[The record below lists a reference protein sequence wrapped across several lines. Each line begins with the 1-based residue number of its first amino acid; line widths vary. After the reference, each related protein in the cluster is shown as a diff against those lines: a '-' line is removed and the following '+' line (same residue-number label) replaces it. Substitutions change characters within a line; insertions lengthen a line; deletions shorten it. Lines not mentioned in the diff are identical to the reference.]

1 MKKINPISSF
11 LGDENVK
18 ILRQVLILIVS
29 IALAT
34 AVFAVFAIHFGKKLD
49 ALWGTAPIMLIV
61 FSIIGLALSATF
73 VVFVSLKVTKNVKES
88 VGRQSR
94 DVKNN
99 PVGNSNKNVP
109 SSPAARNS

>member
-73 VVFVSLKVTKNVKES
+73 VVFVSLKVTKNV
-88 VGRQSR
+88 RQSR